1 MTWVLT
7 LDSLRRVDYLAKT
20 VTRISGVTPAT
31 AREGTGAQP
40 FLLVAPDPLVPG
52 LPLTIVWSVHAVGRV
67 RTTVT
72 STVIGWWESRAAPL
86 GEWAARG
93 VKVQRAGRDV
103 LAASTIHAAFGL
115 AAVLDSK
122 PLGTATARDLPT
134 FVSRDRD
141 VVAGTDLIGTATNP
155 DTATEVASILSR
167 HPAAQALAPGLAV
180 AADPTIGE
188 FRIMP
193 DWLFSHDDRPWVTRV
208 AAAARIAGIAARVDG
223 NEMAWRLDACY
234 RAVAFHIRNDSAT
247 CRVELLGQELTLE
260 SGDLDGPLT
269 AIGHVTRVIDQLGDE
284 LLLQLALEHVE
295 RRRGPD

>member
-1 MTWVLT
+1 MTWILT
-7 LDSLRRVDYLAKT
+7 LDSLRRVDYLAKS
-20 VTRISGVTPAT
+20 VTRISGVAPAT
-31 AREGTGAQP
+31 AREGTGAQS

-52 LPLTIVWSVHAVGRV
+52 LPLTIAWSVHAVGRV

-72 STVIGWWESRAAPL
+72 STVIGWWESPAAPL
-86 GEWAARG
+86 GEWTASG
-93 VKVQRAGRDV
+93 VQVQRAGRDV
-103 LAASTIHAAFGL
+103 LMAPTTHAAFGL

-122 PLGTATARDLPT
+122 PLGSATDVPT
-134 FVSRDRD
+134 FVSQGRD

-167 HPAAQALAPGLAV
+167 HPAAQTLAPGLAV

-193 DWLFSHDDRPWVTRV
+193 DWLFTHDDRPWVTRV

-223 NEMAWRLDACY
+223 NEMAWRLDASY
-234 RAVAFHIRNDSAT
+234 RAVNFHIRNDSAT

-295 RRRGPD
+295 RRRGPS